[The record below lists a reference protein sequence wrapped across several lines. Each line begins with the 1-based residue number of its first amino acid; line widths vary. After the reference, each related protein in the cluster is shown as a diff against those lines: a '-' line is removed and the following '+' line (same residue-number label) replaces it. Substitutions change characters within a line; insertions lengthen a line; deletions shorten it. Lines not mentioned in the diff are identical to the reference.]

1 LSHGNCQALLDEVV
15 ASRAKHEK
23 VAAAAAAAAAA
34 ADAASFFCAT
44 FFFVLKSAQDFS
56 TMTSTKAS
64 LETNQQSTTLYQ
76 QPIIAFRA
84 FFCLRPAASALF
96 SAKVPCT

>member
-1 LSHGNCQALLDEVV
+1 MKLLLRGR
-15 ASRAKHEK
+15 STRRLLLLLLLPLLLPTPPL
-23 VAAAAAAAAAA
+23 
-34 ADAASFFCAT
+34 FQ
-44 FFFVLKSAQDFS
+44 VLKSAQDFS

-84 FFCLRPAASALF
+84 FF
-96 SAKVPCT
+96 

>member
-1 LSHGNCQALLDEVV
+1 MKLLLRGR
-15 ASRAKHEK
+15 STRRLLLLLLLLLPLLLPTPPL
-23 VAAAAAAAAAA
+23 
-34 ADAASFFCAT
+34 FQ
-44 FFFVLKSAQDFS
+44 VLKSAQDFS

-84 FFCLRPAASALF
+84 FFCVRPAASALF

>member
-1 LSHGNCQALLDEVV
+1 MKLLLRGR
-15 ASRAKHEK
+15 STRRLLLLPLPLPLLLPRLLLLLPTPPL
-23 VAAAAAAAAAA
+23 
-34 ADAASFFCAT
+34 FQL
-44 FFFVLKSAQDFS
+44 LKSAQDFS

-64 LETNQQSTTLYQ
+64 LETNQQSMTPYQ

-84 FFCLRPAASALF
+84 FFCLRTAASALF